1 MDDRTK
7 TEAWPGPTKP
17 GDTPTRP
24 APPAPRRRGAGGRI
38 LIGLILILAAGA
50 AWWMY
55 PRSQPANPRGG
66 RFGVPPVATASVT
79 SGDINVTINAL
90 GTVTSLATITIKS
103 QISGQLFAVNY
114 TEGQIVKKGDLLVE
128 IDSRPY
134 QLALAQAQGALKR
147 DQAMLESAKL
157 DLERYQGLVKSNA
170 IPRQQLDQQVA
181 LVKQD
186 EGNLITD
193 QAQIDTANLNIA
205 YCHIIAPVNGRLGLR
220 LVDPGNYVTP
230 NDATGLVTITQL
242 SPISV
247 IFTTAEDNLPAILA
261 RLKAGATL
269 AATAFD
275 RSGSTKLGVGMVS
288 TLDNQIDT
296 TTGTL
301 KLRAQFDNNDGAL
314 FPNQFVN
321 ISLLVDVLH
330 NTPIIPTAAVQ
341 RGAPGTFVY
350 LLDPQKNTV
359 SVQKVVLGP
368 TDGDRVAVKTGL
380 KPGDQVVIDGADKLR
395 DGIQVS
401 LRGAG
406 SNATPAAAT
415 NPNPNPSRRQRRD
428 NPN

>member
-7 TEAWPGPTKP
+7 TEAWPGQTKP
-17 GDTPTRP
+17 GDTQP

-38 LIGLILILAAGA
+38 LIGLILIAAAVGA
-50 AWWMY
+50 AWWLY

-170 IPRQQLDQQVA
+170 IPRQQLDQQGA

-230 NDATGLVTITQL
+230 QDATGLVTITQL

-247 IFTTAEDNLPAILA
+247 IFTTAEDNLPPIFA

-269 AATAFD
+269 EATAFD
-275 RSGSTKLGVGMVS
+275 RGGSTKLAVGTVS

-301 KLRAQFDNNDGAL
+301 KLRAQFDNSDGAL

-321 ISLLVDVLH
+321 ISLLVDTLH

-350 LLDPQKNTV
+350 LLDPQQSKV

-368 TDGDRVAVKTGL
+368 TDGDRVSVKSGL
-380 KPGDQVVIDGADKLR
+380 KPGDQVVVDGADKLR
-395 DGIQVS
+395 DGIQVT
-401 LRGAG
+401 LRGTG
-406 SNATPAAAT
+406 SNASPAAPT
-415 NPNPNPSRRQRRD
+415 NPNPNQGRRRQRD
-428 NPN
+428 NQN

>member
-7 TEAWPGPTKP
+7 TEAWPGQTKP
-17 GDTPTRP
+17 AD
-24 APPAPRRRGAGGRI
+24 PPAKQAPPRRRGRGGRI
-38 LIGLILILAAGA
+38 LIGLILIIAAAGA

-55 PRSQPANPRGG
+55 PQTKPANPRGG
-66 RFGVPPVATASVT
+66 RFGVPPVATAAVT

-114 TEGQIVKKGDLLVE
+114 TEGQLVKKGDLLVE

-186 EGNLITD
+186 EGNIITD
-193 QAQIDTANLNIA
+193 QALIDTANLNIA
-205 YCHIIAPVNGRLGLR
+205 YCHIIAPVNGRVGLR

-230 NDATGLVTITQL
+230 SDATGLVVITQL

-247 IFTTAEDNLPAILA
+247 IFTTAEDNLPAIFA

-269 AATAFD
+269 QTTAFD
-275 RSGSTKLGVGMVS
+275 RSGSTKLAVGTVS
-288 TLDNQIDT
+288 SLDNQIDT

-350 LLDPQKNTV
+350 LLDPQKSTV
-359 SVQKVVLGP
+359 SVQKIVLGP
-368 TDGDRVAVKTGL
+368 TDGDRVSVKTGL
-380 KPGDQVVIDGADKLR
+380 KPGDQVVIDGADKLK

-401 LRGAG
+401 LRGPG
-406 SNATPAAAT
+406 SNATPAAPAS
-415 NPNPNPSRRQRRD
+415 PNPNQGRRRRRD
-428 NPN
+428 NQN

>member
-7 TEAWPGPTKP
+7 TEAWPGQTKP
-17 GDTPTRP
+17 
-24 APPAPRRRGAGGRI
+24 AYPPAKQAPPRRRGWGGRI
-38 LIGLILILAAGA
+38 LIGLILIIAAGA

-66 RFGVPPVATASVT
+66 RFGVPPVATATVT

-134 QLALAQAQGALKR
+134 QLALAQAQGALRR

-170 IPRQQLDQQVA
+170 VPRQQLDQQVA

-186 EGNLITD
+186 EGNIITD
-193 QAQIDTANLNIA
+193 QALIDTANLNIT

-230 NDATGLVTITQL
+230 QDANGLVTITQL

-247 IFTTAEDNLPAILA
+247 IFTTAEDNLPPIFA

-269 AATAFD
+269 EATAFD
-275 RSGSTKLGVGMVS
+275 RGGSTKLAVGTVS
-288 TLDNQIDT
+288 SLDNQIDT

-301 KLRAQFDNNDGAL
+301 KLRAQFDNSDGAL

-321 ISLLVDVLH
+321 ISLLVDTLH
-330 NTPIIPTAAVQ
+330 DTPIVPTAAVQ

-350 LLDPQKNTV
+350 LLDPQESKV

-368 TDGDRVAVKTGL
+368 TDGDRVAVKSGL
-380 KPGDQVVIDGADKLR
+380 KPGDQVVVDGADKLR

-401 LRGAG
+401 LRGPG
-406 SNATPAAAT
+406 SNATPAAPT
-415 NPNPNPSRRQRRD
+415 NPNPNQGRRRRRD
-428 NPN
+428 NQN

>member
-1 MDDRTK
+1 METEHQIERKLTGSVLQKKSHAKFIALLVVLSVLLVAGVAAGVLKRQTHDRALAATSED
-7 TEAWPGPTKP
+7 EAGRAPVVNVGHVRQAGAKSTIELP
-17 GDTPTRP
+17 GDLVARVETPMYARVDGYLKQRP
-24 APPAPRRRGAGGRI
+24 VD
-38 LIGLILILAAGA
+38 IGD
-50 AWWMY
+50 
-55 PRSQPANPRGG
+55 R
-66 RFGVPPVATASVT
+66 
-79 SGDINVTINAL
+79 
-90 GTVTSLATITIKS
+90 
-103 QISGQLFAVNY
+103 
-114 TEGQIVKKGDLLVE
+114 VKKGDLLVE

-181 LVKQD
+181 VVKQD

-247 IFTTAEDNLPAILA
+247 IFTTAEDNLPSILA

-269 AATAFD
+269 EATALD
-275 RSGSTKLGVGMVS
+275 RSGSTKLAVGTVS

-321 ISLLVDVLH
+321 ISLLVDTLH
-330 NTPIIPTAAVQ
+330 NTPVMPTAAVQ

-350 LLDPQKNTV
+350 LYNPQDSKV

-368 TDGDRVAVKTGL
+368 TDGDRVAVKSGL

-401 LRGAG
+401 LRGPG
-406 SNATPAAAT
+406 SNATPTAPT
-415 NPNPNPSRRQRRD
+415 NPNPNQGRRRRRD
-428 NPN
+428 NQN

>member
-7 TEAWPGPTKP
+7 TEAWPGQTKP
-17 GDTPTRP
+17 GDAPARP
-24 APPAPRRRGAGGRI
+24 ASPAPRRGGT
-38 LIGLILILAAGA
+38 GGWILAGLVLIAIAGV
-50 AWWMY
+50 AWWMW
-55 PRSQPANPRGG
+55 PQSKPANPRGG
-66 RFGVPPVATASVT
+66 RFGVPPVATAPVT

-90 GTVTSLATITIKS
+90 GTVTSLATITIKT
-103 QISGQLFAVNY
+103 QISGQLFKVNY

-134 QLALAQAQGALKR
+134 QLSLAQAQGALKR
-147 DQAMLESAKL
+147 DQALLESAKL

-181 LVKQD
+181 TVKQD

-230 NDATGLVTITQL
+230 QDANGLVTITQL

-247 IFTTAEDNLPAILA
+247 IFTTAEDNLPAIFA

-269 AATAFD
+269 EATAFD
-275 RSGSTKLGVGMVS
+275 RSGSTKLAVGTVS

-301 KLRAQFDNNDGAL
+301 KLRAQFDNGDGAL

-321 ISLLVDVLH
+321 ISLLVDTLH

-359 SVQKVVLGP
+359 SVQKVELGP
-368 TDGDRVAVKTGL
+368 TDADRVSVKSGL

-395 DGIQVS
+395 DGVPVS
-401 LRGAG
+401 VRGPG
-406 SNATPAAAT
+406 GNAAPAAAT
-415 NPNPNPSRRQRRD
+415 NPDPNQGRRRRRD
-428 NPN
+428 NQN